1 MVFDVG
7 EYLDRSKLY
16 KYMRPEV
23 VVEHLVAGL
32 RRRSETVDVRN
43 SLGRFLAEDVRAPVA
58 RPWTHISHVDGF
70 AVRSADTSGA
80 SSSSPAVLRL
90 VEGVDSR
97 NAHLYELRQ
106 GEAVYVE
113 TGYPLPSGADAVIPV
128 EATKVEGGRVYIFRP
143 VSPGQDVFPKGADVE
158 EGALIARAGTKVTPM
173 LRKLLIDLGIPE
185 VKVFARS
192 RVALFPV
199 GDEIVD
205 EVVPPTTSKIPNSSG
220 YAVADAI
227 RYYGGE
233 VVHTKIL
240 PDDPA
245 TIRDEVA
252 AVIDDVDL
260 VVTIGGVSLGPRDRT
275 WSAIK
280 EAVKA
285 RWSFR
290 GIMTHPGRV
299 TSGIALDG
307 AAVINLPGLPQSTFT
322 GTLFVLI
329 PVLRYLQGQE
339 PVPRYPSITLVH
351 RGEYVAREYISFRRL
366 RFVSIDREAG
376 EARIYPR
383 KGSYYVS
390 PMALSDGVTI
400 IPPGKESIGDG
411 EEIRVWFPPPFYYW
425 GVEEQM

>member
-1 MVFDVG
+1 MG
-7 EYLDRSKLY
+7 KYLDRSKLY
-16 KYMRPEV
+16 KYMRPEDV
-23 VVEHLVAGL
+23 VKRLISGL
-32 RRRSETVDVRN
+32 RRRPEVIDVRE

-58 RPWTHISHVDGF
+58 RPWAHISHVDGF
-70 AVRSADTSGA
+70 AVRAADTSGA
-80 SSSSPAVLRL
+80 SSTSPAVLRL

-97 NAHLYELRQ
+97 GAHLYEIRP

-113 TGYPLPSGADAVIPV
+113 TGYPLPAGADAVIPV
-128 EATKVEGGRVYIFRP
+128 EATRVEGGKVYVFRP
-143 VSPGQDVFPKGADVE
+143 AKPGQDVFPKGADVE
-158 EGALIARAGTKVTPM
+158 EGALIARAGTRVTPM

-192 RVALFPV
+192 RAALFPV

-205 EVVPPTTSKIPNSSG
+205 EVVPPTTGKIPNSSG

-227 RYYGGE
+227 RYYGGDI
-233 VVHTKIL
+233 VHTKIL

-252 AVIDDVDL
+252 AVIGDVDL

-275 WSAIK
+275 WSAIM
-280 EAVKA
+280 EGVEA

-290 GIMTHPGRV
+290 GIMVQPGRV

-307 AAVINLPGLPQSTFT
+307 AAVINLPGLPQSTFS
-322 GTLFVLI
+322 GSLFVLI
-329 PVLRYLQGQE
+329 PVLKHLQGQE
-339 PVPRYPSITLVH
+339 PVARYPSTALTH
-351 RGEYVAREYISFRRL
+351 RGEYVVKEYSSFRRL
-366 RFVSIDREAG
+366 RFVSIDKEAG

-390 PMALSDGVTI
+390 PMALSDGVTV
-400 IPPGKESIGDG
+400 IPPGKVVVGDG

-425 GVEEQM
+425 GVDESM